1 MKLIAAIA
9 LATTANATTA
19 KHTLCYDN
27 GSQAGQCLT
36 EEIVYTAYNWD
47 STAKD
52 LTAAGSDHLGEFTFD
67 GSVQGDKTVI
77 TKTWTSGVGGDSGL
91 VGTVNLH
98 GSPDKS
104 GEFSGKFDY
113 STNTG
118 ITGEGTV
125 SVNL

>member
-1 MKLIAAIA
+1 MGSKLLFKVIKKMKLIAAIA

-47 STAKD
+47 STSKD
-52 LTAAGSDHLGEFTFD
+52 LTSAGSDHLGEFTFD

-77 TKTWTSGVGGDSGL
+77 TKTWTSGLRRQWSRR
-91 VGTVNLH
+91 H
-98 GSPDKS
+98 CKPSRFP
-104 GEFSGKFDY
+104 
-113 STNTG
+113 
-118 ITGEGTV
+118 
-125 SVNL
+125 